1 MSTPMIT
8 SISPSAGPS
17 GGGTQVSIAGSGLST
32 VTDPGDVLFG
42 EVPAAVIVS
51 VTDTLLTV
59 TSPPAAALGTVAV
72 SVVTP
77 NGAVIWENAFDYEV
91 SVVGISPAS
100 GPVTGGTS
108 VTITGSGMLSV
119 FGVQFGTTAASTMV
133 VANDTQ
139 LTVTTPAA
147 AAPGSVDVI
156 LTGLTGNTVYIE
168 LGGFSYVAA
177 PATTPAPAPTGTTPT
192 PAPGGTTPA
201 PTPAPTGTTP
211 TPTPGGTTPTPAP
224 TGTTPTPTGTTPTPT
239 PTPTGT
245 TPTPAPTGAT
255 PTPGGATPTPAG
267 GTTTASTTPPP
278 GNYIPGGAMIV
289 PGGQTGLGG
298 SAGTGAGFGV
308 GTLMAG
314 GGGSAPPSN
323 LPYYVDPGLTAQLV
337 QSLISIVQTATS
349 PDAMEAQNMILRR
362 MALEGD
368 VVGSRIPPP
377 RNVSEIGGYFNL
389 LSSLNETTM
398 REQALAGI
406 LGVAGPAQ
414 PLGWISNDQ
423 PLSMV
428 AVTNDRPT
436 VAAQPSFPLSVLVRS
451 DFVAGVQNA
460 LKLLHSYGGTLPLTS
475 PSVILLPPGGTGAT
489 IANPILFYIGR
500 MLTIAPSA
508 ALTNPVTDPVALL
521 APTGPGGDYWLAS
534 QVLNPAQYTVEPADL
549 LALQC
554 TPTTCSVIQ
563 LSQVS
568 YVPIGPIFAAA
579 GFYSP
584 SPLPVPANS
593 TQNGWIVLANTTG
606 LVTGVT
612 MLGDELSLLYRQ
624 DQIAASAF
632 AAMLEWTWDGSTFA
646 PLWSNPSWRGFRP
659 GRTARGRTA
668 PRNPSTRPASR
679 TRPPRVRPAPPRGGT
694 WRTPRCAS
702 PRLPRNSR

>member
-17 GGGTQVSIAGSGLST
+17 GGGTQVSIAGSGLSSAT
-32 VTDPGDVLFG
+32 EAGDVLFG
-42 EVPAAVIVS
+42 EVPAAAIVS

-72 SVVTP
+72 SLVTP
-77 NGAVIWENAFDYEV
+77 NGAVIWENAFNYQV
-91 SVVGISPAS
+91 SVAGVSPAS
-100 GPVTGGTS
+100 GPVAGGTT
-108 VTITGSGMLSV
+108 VTITGSGLLSV
-119 FGVQFGTTAASTMV
+119 FGVQFGATAATTMV
-133 VANDTQ
+133 VASDTQ
-139 LTVTTPAA
+139 LTATTPAA
-147 AAPGSVDVI
+147 ATPGSVDVI
-156 LTGLTGNTVYIE
+156 LTGLTGDPVYTE

-177 PATTPAPAPTGTTPT
+177 PASTTPTSTSTSTTTSTPTSATPTSTSTTPTSTTPTPTSTTPAPTTTTPAPTTTTPAPTTTTPAPAS
-192 PAPGGTTPA
+192 
-201 PTPAPTGTTP
+201 
-211 TPTPGGTTPTPAP
+211 
-224 TGTTPTPTGTTPTPT
+224 TTPTPT
-239 PTPTGT
+239 PTPTPGST
-245 TPTPAPTGAT
+245 TPAPAS
-255 PTPGGATPTPAG
+255 
-267 GTTTASTTPPP
+267 GTAASTTPPP

-337 QSLISIVQTATS
+337 QSLISMVQAATS

-389 LSSLNETTM
+389 LSSLNEKTM

-428 AVTNDRPT
+428 AVTNDRPAVT
-436 VAAQPSFPLSVLVRS
+436 AQPSFPLSVLVRS

-508 ALTNPVTDPVALL
+508 ALTNPASDPVALL
-521 APTGPGGDYWLAS
+521 LSSVSPGGDYSLAS
-534 QVLNPAQYTVEPADL
+534 QVLNPAEYEVEPADL

-554 TPTTCSVIQ
+554 TPMTCSVIQ
-563 LSQVS
+563 LSQVT
-568 YVPIGPIFAAA
+568 YVPIAPIFAAA

-584 SPLPVPANS
+584 SPLAAPANS
-593 TQNGWIVLANTTG
+593 TQTAWTVLANTTG

-632 AAMLEWTWDGSTFA
+632 ASMLEWTWNGSTFA
-646 PLWSNPSWRGFRP
+646 P
-659 GRTARGRTA
+659 
-668 PRNPSTRPASR
+668 
-679 TRPPRVRPAPPRGGT
+679 
-694 WRTPRCAS
+694 
-702 PRLPRNSR
+702 

>member
-1 MSTPMIT
+1 MSTIPTIT
-8 SISPSAGPS
+8 SISPSAGPAR
-17 GGGTQVSIAGSGLST
+17 GGTEVSIAGSGLST
-32 VTDPGDVLFG
+32 ATDPEEVLFG
-42 EVPAAVIVS
+42 DVPAASIVS
-51 VTDTLLTV
+51 VTDSLLTV
-59 TSPPAAALGTVAV
+59 LSPPAAALGTVAISLV
-72 SVVTP
+72 LV
-77 NGAVIWENAFDYEV
+77 NGAIFWENAFDYQV
-91 SVVGISPAS
+91 SVAGISPAS
-100 GPVTGGTS
+100 GPVTGGTT
-108 VTITGSGMLSV
+108 VAITGSGLLSV
-119 FGVQFGTTAASTMV
+119 FGVQFGTTAASTFTV
-133 VANDTQ
+133 SSDTQ

-147 AAPGSVDVI
+147 AAPGSVDVS
-156 LTGLTGNTVYIE
+156 LTGLTGDPLYIE

-177 PATTPAPAPTGTTPT
+177 PTSTTPGSAAPTSTTPAPAGTPSAPAPAGTPSAPAPAGTPPTPTATTPAPA
-192 PAPGGTTPA
+192 GG
-201 PTPAPTGTTP
+201 
-211 TPTPGGTTPTPAP
+211 
-224 TGTTPTPTGTTPTPT
+224 
-239 PTPTGT
+239 
-245 TPTPAPTGAT
+245 
-255 PTPGGATPTPAG
+255 
-267 GTTTASTTPPP
+267 TTPPP

-308 GTLMAG
+308 GTLIAG
-314 GGGSAPPSN
+314 GGGSAPPSD

-349 PDAMEAQNMILRR
+349 PDALEAQNMILRR

-368 VVGSRIPPP
+368 VVGSRMPPP

-428 AVTNDRPT
+428 AVTNDRPA

-451 DFVAGVQNA
+451 DFVARVQNA
-460 LKLLHSYGGTLPLTS
+460 LNLLHSYGGMLPLTS
-475 PSVILLPPGGTGAT
+475 PSAILLPVGGTGAT
-489 IANPILFYIGR
+489 ISNPILFYIGR

-508 ALTNPVTDPVALL
+508 ALTNPASDPVALL
-521 APTGPGGDYWLAS
+521 SPASPGNDYLLAS
-534 QVLNPAQYTVEPADL
+534 QVLNPATYVVEPADL

-554 TPTTCSVIQ
+554 TPSACSVIQ

-584 SPLPVPANS
+584 SPLPIPANS
-593 TQNGWIVLANTTG
+593 TSTAWTVLTNTTG
-606 LVTGVT
+606 LITGVT

-632 AAMLEWTWDGSTFA
+632 AAMLEWTWNGTTFA
-646 PLWSNPSWRGFRP
+646 P
-659 GRTARGRTA
+659 
-668 PRNPSTRPASR
+668 
-679 TRPPRVRPAPPRGGT
+679 
-694 WRTPRCAS
+694 
-702 PRLPRNSR
+702 